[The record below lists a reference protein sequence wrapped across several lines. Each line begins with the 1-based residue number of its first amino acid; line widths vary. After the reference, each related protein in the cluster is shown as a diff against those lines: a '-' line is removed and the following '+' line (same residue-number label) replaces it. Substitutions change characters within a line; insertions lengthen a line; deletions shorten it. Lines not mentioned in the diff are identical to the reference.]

1 MTERWG
7 KYGVQTVFTFVI
19 PKAGSTDFAATGDW
33 TPATAD
39 TKISKDGGNVA
50 NTTNPPSAVGGTGS
64 VLWTL
69 TLTATEMQAA
79 VIDIQIV
86 DAATKAVADQ
96 ALKIYTFGNAS
107 AKILNDWSADVAQTG
122 DSYAKLP
129 ASPAAVGSKMDIADA
144 PSATGLAA
152 LADAIL
158 TRAFGS
164 VTYTGTTRCILTAL
178 QALRNKF
185 TVATGAAGY
194 VVKKEDDTT
203 TSWTG
208 VVTAD
213 GNGVITAM
221 DPDS

>member
-1 MTERWG
+1 MERFG
-7 KYGVQTVFTFVI
+7 KYGVQTAFTFVI

-33 TPATAD
+33 TPATGD
-39 TKISKDGGNVA
+39 TKISKDGGSVG
-50 NTTNPPSAVGGTGS
+50 NTTNNPSAVAGTGS

-86 DAATKAVADQ
+86 DAATKAVTDQ
-96 ALKIYTFGNAS
+96 AIKIYTFGNAS
-107 AKILNDWSADVAQTG
+107 AKILNDWTADVAQTG

-152 LADAIL
+152 MADAIL
-158 TRAFGS
+158 TRAFTS
-164 VTYTGTTRCILTAL
+164 VTYTGTVRCLLTAC
-178 QALRNKF
+178 QAMRNKF
-185 TVATGAAGY
+185 TAASGVAGY
-194 VVKKEDDTT
+194 VVKKEDDST

-208 VVTAD
+208 TITVD
-213 GNGVITAM
+213 GNGVITGM
-221 DPDS
+221 DPD